1 MKMRIRTL
9 LLGSVASATL
19 GVSLVLC
26 ANPAVANSAM
36 FVRPVTIQG
45 FAPSD
50 IDLARAEETLLNA
63 TITVHVRSIDGRP
76 ETSEVVRVADTG
88 ISLDRARSLAA
99 AERASREGVIEHI
112 ARMAR
117 GDRSPREVPLSFQI
131 DETRFNAW
139 VEPFK
144 ERHDIAPVSARL
156 DVDNHQTVKE
166 KEGAYIDADRL
177 KEDLVATA
185 IRSTTHAEKSDAID
199 VQPVPF
205 KPRLTE
211 EFIRTIDV
219 NAIVGEYETYFSRRG
234 DQEAR
239 GQNIDAAAARLNG
252 VVLMPNELFSFNGVV
267 GQRSEENG
275 FQKSWEIFKGEMVEG
290 IGGGTCQVA
299 STFHAAA
306 FFAGLDVLERLPHSR
321 PSAYIPMGLDST
333 VVYPA
338 VDLKIKN
345 PHPFPI
351 VIHASA
357 LPTGKLHVELL
368 GAKRPVRVEF
378 AREVVERIPFKRKL
392 VEKEWLGANR
402 IVRKQHG
409 IFGYKIKRL
418 RTIHYADGTQKKE
431 EEKGSYPATAEIFEV
446 PPGFDEARLPT
457 LPTVDEESVGEGGD
471 LAAATAKAAE
481 EAAKNNE
488 ALEAAGLIV
497 TEAKGVHAP
506 TAAQR
511 LPQKTVSMHR

>member
-1 MKMRIRTL
+1 MMQIRTL
-9 LLGSVASATL
+9 LFFTVASATL
-19 GVSLVLC
+19 GVSLLLC
-26 ANPAVANSAM
+26 ANPAVANSAL
-36 FVRPVTIQG
+36 FARPVTIQG

-50 IDLARAEETLLNA
+50 IDLARAEERLGNARVTLNVHGGPSE
-63 TITVHVRSIDGRP
+63 TVRL
-76 ETSEVVRVADTG
+76 ADTG
-88 ISLDRARSLAA
+88 ISLDRERSLGA
-99 AERASREGVIEHI
+99 AERASKEGIVEHVS
-112 ARMAR
+112 RFLR
-117 GDRSPREVPLSFQI
+117 GDHSPREVPLSFRV
-131 DETRFNAW
+131 DEARFNAW

-144 ERHDIAPVSARL
+144 ERYDVPPLSARL
-156 DVDNHQTVKE
+156 DVDNHKTVKE
-166 KEGAYIDADRL
+166 KDGAYIDADQL
-177 KEDLVATA
+177 KEELVALA
-185 IRSTTHAEKSDAID
+185 IRDATSGAQPLFID

-211 EFIRTIDV
+211 AFIGTIDV
-219 NAIVGEYETYFSRRG
+219 SAVVGEYETYFSRRG
-234 DQEAR
+234 DQAAR
-239 GQNIDAAAARLNG
+239 GQNIDAAATRLNG

-306 FFAGLDVLERLPHSR
+306 FFGGLDVLERLPHSR

-357 LPTGKLHVELL
+357 LATGKLRVELL
-368 GAKRPVRVEF
+368 GASRPVRVEF

-392 VEKEWLGANR
+392 VEKEWLGGNR

-418 RTIHYADGTQKKE
+418 RTIHYADGTEKKE
-431 EEKGSYPATAEIFEV
+431 EEKGTYPPTAEVFEV
-446 PPGFDEARLPT
+446 PPGFDESRLPA
-457 LPTVDEESVGEGGD
+457 LPEIDEEAVGEGGD
-471 LAAATAKAAE
+471 LAAATAKTAE
-481 EAAKNNE
+481 EAARNSE
-488 ALEAAGLIV
+488 ALEAAGLTV

-511 LPQKTVSMHR
+511 MPQKTVSMHR